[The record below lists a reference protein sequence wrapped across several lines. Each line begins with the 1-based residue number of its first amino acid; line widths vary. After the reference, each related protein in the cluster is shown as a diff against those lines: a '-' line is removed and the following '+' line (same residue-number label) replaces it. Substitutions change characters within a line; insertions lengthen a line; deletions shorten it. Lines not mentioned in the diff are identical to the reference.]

1 MDTALRNRLT
11 GAVILVLLAV
21 LLLPELL
28 TGSGRNP
35 APARAADPGSGPP
48 RQTYRV
54 DLSGDATAPAGATSA
69 AVVPVPTPGLNDVP
83 VELPVP
89 SAPAAVAPK
98 PVEPAPEA
106 APSATA
112 SVPAQVTPK
121 SATPQPVTS
130 QPASPRAIARA
141 PTVEPAASPPVSP
154 AASRVAP
161 PAASQEVA
169 PDGRKYF
176 VQVGTFATRERAEVL
191 RSDLARRRFEVSINE
206 TARDDKRF
214 YRVRVGPVADRKA
227 AEALEV
233 RLRSL
238 APDRAI
244 VAVP

>member
-1 MDTALRNRLT
+1 MGYNPGLDTALRNRLT

-35 APARAADPGSGPP
+35 APAPAADPGSGPP
-48 RQTYRV
+48 RQIYQV
-54 DLSGDATAPAGATSA
+54 DLSGDATAPAGATA
-69 AVVPVPTPGLNDVP
+69 AAVPVPTPGLNDVP

-89 SAPAAVAPK
+89 ATPPVQAAPAPAAP
-98 PVEPAPEA
+98 P
-106 APSATA
+106 PS
-112 SVPAQVTPK
+112 
-121 SATPQPVTS
+121 
-130 QPASPRAIARA
+130 IARA
-141 PTVEPAASPPVSP
+141 PAAAAPAASATP
-154 AASRVAP
+154 AVAP
-161 PAASQEVA
+161 QQASA
-169 PDGRKYF
+169 DGRKYF
-176 VQVGTFATRERAEVL
+176 VQVGTFGTRERAEVL

-233 RLRSL
+233 RLRPL